1 MNCCREKAALL
12 NNACEIAFADPDA
25 RLGYA
30 HIMNKMDFYVSDDP
44 REKPLG
50 DALYRAIA
58 RLTDR
63 PDRRD
68 DAHLTSGLC
77 KWRLCRHIG
86 CNPLAGELRR

>member
-1 MNCCREKAALL
+1 M
-12 NNACEIAFADPDA
+12 D
-25 RLGYA
+25 
-30 HIMNKMDFYVSDDP
+30 KMDFYVSDDP

-50 DALYRAIA
+50 DTLYRAIA

-77 KWRLCRHIG
+77 KWRLCATAVAIRAQVSLGDNGHSVGKAFCFPRHFLGDITNSSNHKQG
-86 CNPLAGELRR
+86 